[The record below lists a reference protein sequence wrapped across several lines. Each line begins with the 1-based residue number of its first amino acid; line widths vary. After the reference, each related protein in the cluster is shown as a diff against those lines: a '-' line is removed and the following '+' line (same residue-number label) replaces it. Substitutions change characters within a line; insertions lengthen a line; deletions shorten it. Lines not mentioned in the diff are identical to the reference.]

1 LGRIKAGDSDRLEHR
16 ENLEPLDGCRLEF
29 LLFESNHPPSNRRC
43 CVEVHVGKF
52 EDYLIHRR
60 TDWLASKPM
69 ADKVSRGTE
78 YEEPK
83 KAVGSVAELFAGVG
97 GFRIGLAR
105 AGWRTVFSNQWE
117 PSTKAQHASE
127 VYVHRFGPGGH
138 TNEDIKDVLDR
149 AEKGSIE
156 LPEATLLVGGFPC
169 QDYSVAK
176 TLKTSRGIQGK
187 KGVLWWQILR
197 FIEMRRPPLVLLE
210 NVDRLLKSPASRR
223 GRDFAV
229 MLSSLCNEGYMVE
242 WRVVNA
248 AEYGFPQ
255 RRKRVF
261 IVAKRTDVF
270 VVHKN
275 WDATSHLVKSGVLAR
290 ALPVFSVGKGSDK
303 KAILDA
309 QVDSFEL
316 DDDLAE
322 LSERFGE
329 RTGPTRFKNAGVVLN
344 HVVSTVELE
353 PDCPEQG
360 SLGSVMLPEEEVD
373 DSYFVPKSQIAQWKY
388 LKGAKRE
395 ERTHAAS
402 GSTYIYSEG
411 SMAFPDLPENPA
423 RTILTGE
430 GGSSPSRFKHIV
442 RTPSGRYRRLTPV
455 ELELLNGFPAGWT
468 AESANGPIS
477 DVRRAFFM
485 GNALVV
491 GVVELIGRQL
501 AADWRKAKSK

>member
-1 LGRIKAGDSDRLEHR
+1 
-16 ENLEPLDGCRLEF
+16 
-29 LLFESNHPPSNRRC
+29 
-43 CVEVHVGKF
+43 
-52 EDYLIHRR
+52 
-60 TDWLASKPM
+60 M
-69 ADKVSRGTE
+69 AKRVSWGPE
-78 YEEPK
+78 YSEPK
-83 KAVGSVAELFAGVG
+83 KPVGTVAELFAGVG

-105 AGWRTVFSNQWE
+105 VGWRTVFSNQWE
-117 PSTKAQHASE
+117 PSTKAQHASA
-127 VYVHRFGPGGH
+127 VYEHRFGSEGH
-138 TNEDIKDVLDR
+138 TNEDIKVVLDR
-149 AEKGSIE
+149 AENGSFE
-156 LPEATLLVGGFPC
+156 LPDVTLLVGGFPC

-176 TLKTSRGIQGK
+176 TLKTSTGIRGK

-197 FIEMRRPPLVLLE
+197 FIEMKRPPIVLLE
-210 NVDRLLKSPASRR
+210 NVDRLLKSPASQR

-261 IVAKRTDVF
+261 IVAKRIDVF
-270 VVHKN
+270 GVPSN
-275 WDATSHLVKSGVLAR
+275 WSAVNHLVKSGVLAK
-290 ALPVFSVGKGSDK
+290 ALPVHGVGQGSEK
-303 KAILDA
+303 KSIVGAF
-309 QVDSFEL
+309 VDTFEL

-322 LSERFGE
+322 LSEHFGE
-329 RTGPTRFKNAGVVLN
+329 RNGPTRFKNSGVVVN
-344 HVVSTVELE
+344 HIVCTVELE
-353 PDCPEQG
+353 SNFSEQG
-360 SLGSVMLPEEEVD
+360 TLGSVMLSEDEVD
-373 DSYFVPKSQIAQWKY
+373 DSYFVPKSQIAQWRY

-402 GSTYIYSEG
+402 GTSYTYSEG

-442 RTPSGRYRRLTPV
+442 RTASGRYRRLTPV
-455 ELELLNGFPAGWT
+455 ELELLNGFPADWT
-468 AESANGPIS
+468 AESANGPVS

-491 GVVELIGRQL
+491 GIVELIGRQL
-501 AADWRKAKSK
+501 AADWRKVRLP